1 MILFDLKCIH
11 LEVNTSMS
19 VHELFKKKI
28 KSNKILTRYGN

>member
-19 VHELFKKKI
+19 IHEFKKKI
-28 KSNKILTRYGN
+28 KSNKILTKYGN